1 MSTYLEMV
9 DAIGSYYGT
18 GSDIWQKVAT
28 SGAANLTPE
37 EISAIRQVPG
47 VSVTVTKSGSFAGW
61 DFENPFP
68 SSNNPA
74 ANVNSNVPNS
84 SYGNSSFN
92 GRVNGT
98 YHWDGQ
104 TQTARL
110 TSGARNVSTGARV
123 ATVAGKLNT
132 AMTAVAAGM
141 FLGAKID
148 QSLYNIGNF
157 FNLHPPETLNPETWD
172 SLASTE
178 AGKDLIR
185 HLFHTGNNGETTAY
199 MPEDVIEYMW
209 EYWHG
214 LGVWAD
220 ASKSLDGTVSGSG
233 YTEFTSLQNPGSP
246 VYTKPFFYIDV
257 TSYEYVRTDASPPR
271 RYVLTFNHP
280 VYIVRVSS
288 SIIYI
293 SEYSGTT
300 MDYVSYRLDTG
311 DVYNSG
317 TRNLNTS
324 VHPLDDS
331 SVTIYSYQ
339 EVYHGQPD
347 GVPAVSGNVTG
358 TPQTN
363 PLTQDAYYIIK
374 NGNFITGGV
383 PGASPDP
390 QATQP
395 GTIDPTQPILP
406 QLKQNMPQVFNNP
419 IQETVPQPDGTNKT
433 ITYYPV
439 PWPKVTDDTEKP
451 TSGTRDQADPTV
463 TPDDPTD
470 ETSPL
475 VDVITNP
482 NPQPT
487 TPTPGEPATPPDTG
501 SGSSPTVV
509 TPTGNAS
516 SLWAIYNPTQ
526 AQLDAFGAWLWS
538 SDFVEQIKKLFN
550 DPMQAIVGV
559 HKVFAT
565 PPTGGQV
572 NIKCGYIDSGC
583 PAAQVTGQ
591 YMTVNCGTV
600 NVREYYGNVFDYSP
614 YTEISLYLPF
624 IGIVKLDVADV
635 MRGKVSVIYHVDVI
649 TGACLADVKI
659 SRDGE
664 NSVMYQYSGSAIVTY
679 PISSGSYANMVT
691 GVLSLAAG
699 VAGTIMTGG
708 AAAPALIG
716 GAVGLSHLHTDV
728 QKSGGFSGS
737 PGAMGCKKPY
747 LIISRAQDANPADF
761 EKYEGKPASK
771 TVRLG
776 YCSGFVKV
784 KVINIDNVPATYGEL
799 DQIVALLKNGV
810 IL

>member
-47 VSVTVTKSGSFAGW
+47 VSVTVTKSGTFAGW

-68 SSNNPA
+68 SSSNPA
-74 ANVNSNVPNS
+74 SNVNSNVPNNI
-84 SYGNSSFN
+84 YGNSSFN

-123 ATVAGKLNT
+123 ATVAGKLN
-132 AMTAVAAGM
+132 AAITAVSAGM

-148 QSLYNIGNF
+148 QTLYNVGNF
-157 FNLHPPETLNPETWD
+157 FNLHPPESLNPETWD
-172 SLASTE
+172 SIATTE
-178 AGKDLIR
+178 GGKDLIR
-185 HLFHTGNNGETTAY
+185 HLFHIGNDGEATAY
-199 MPEDVIEYMW
+199 MPEDMIEYMYRFW
-209 EYWHG
+209 ND
-214 LGVWAD
+214 LGAF
-220 ASKSLDGTVSGSG
+220 SRG
-233 YTEFTSLQNPGSP
+233 E
-246 VYTKPFFYIDV
+246 
-257 TSYEYVRTDASPPR
+257 
-271 RYVLTFNHP
+271 
-280 VYIVRVSS
+280 VSS
-288 SIIYI
+288 STYDPPSSQATAINKFTQPVRHIMSTGAVVIGSTQGTGYAYSSNTPVTMLTEKKTTSTGNGLTVLLLSRNPFSWGYRWSTDPVNNPATPDTSASSSTTLNGNTFYYGHRSPSSISNTLPLNYNTETDNLTVELIRSVATIIFD
-293 SEYSGTT
+293 GTT
-300 MDYVSYRLDTG
+300 VLPS
-311 DVYNSG
+311 
-317 TRNLNTS
+317 
-324 VHPLDDS
+324 
-331 SVTIYSYQ
+331 
-339 EVYHGQPD
+339 
-347 GVPAVSGNVTG
+347 
-358 TPQTN
+358 
-363 PLTQDAYYIIK
+363 
-374 NGNFITGGV
+374 GGV
-383 PGASPDP
+383 EGFDPNDPDASEHVNPNN
-390 QATQP
+390 
-395 GTIDPTQPILP
+395 IDPSQPILP
-406 QLKQNMPQVFNNP
+406 QLKQQLPNTFNNP

-439 PWPKVTDDTEKP
+439 PWPKITDDTNKP
-451 TSGTRDQADPTV
+451 TTGTRNQTDPTV

-516 SLWAIYNPTQ
+516 SLWAVYNPTQ

-591 YMTVNCGTV
+591 YVTINCGTV

-635 MRGKVSVIYHVDVI
+635 MRGKVTVIYHVDVI
-649 TGACLADVKI
+649 TGACLADVKV

-679 PISSGSYANMVT
+679 PISSGSYASMVT

-776 YCSGFVKV
+776 DCSGFVKV

-799 DQIVALLKNGV
+799 DQIVALLKTGV

>member
-1 MSTYLEMV
+1 MSSYLEMV

-47 VSVTVTKSGSFAGW
+47 VSVTVTKSGAFAGW

-68 SSNNPA
+68 SSSNPA
-74 ANVNSNVPNS
+74 SNVNSNVPNKI
-84 SYGNSSFN
+84 YGNSSFN

-110 TSGARNVSTGARV
+110 TSGARSVSTGARV
-123 ATVAGKLNT
+123 ATVAGKLN
-132 AMTAVAAGM
+132 AAITAVSAGM

-148 QSLYNIGNF
+148 QTLYNVGNF
-157 FNLHPPETLNPETWD
+157 FNLHPPESLNPETWD
-172 SLASTE
+172 SLATTE
-178 AGKDLIR
+178 GGKDLIR

-199 MPEDVIEYMW
+199 MPEDMIEYMYRFW
-209 EYWHG
+209 ND
-214 LGVWAD
+214 LGAFSRGEIYSSTYTPTTGQATEVNKFEQPIKHIRSTGSIVIENDTGAGYSYATDAPATMLAELDPLATSSSTVLFISKTPFHWNYKWSSDPVSNPPTTITRDSTASTTLNGTTFYYAYRNPPVYSTSMPLNYHSSGGNLNETGIKTVATIIFDGTTAAPSGGVEGFDPNDPD
-220 ASKSLDGTVSGSG
+220 ASEHV
-233 YTEFTSLQNPGSP
+233 NP
-246 VYTKPFFYIDV
+246 
-257 TSYEYVRTDASPPR
+257 
-271 RYVLTFNHP
+271 
-280 VYIVRVSS
+280 S
-288 SIIYI
+288 SI
-293 SEYSGTT
+293 
-300 MDYVSYRLDTG
+300 
-311 DVYNSG
+311 
-317 TRNLNTS
+317 
-324 VHPLDDS
+324 
-331 SVTIYSYQ
+331 
-339 EVYHGQPD
+339 
-347 GVPAVSGNVTG
+347 
-358 TPQTN
+358 
-363 PLTQDAYYIIK
+363 
-374 NGNFITGGV
+374 
-383 PGASPDP
+383 DP
-390 QATQP
+390 S
-395 GTIDPTQPILP
+395 QPILP
-406 QLKQNMPQVFNNP
+406 QLKQQMPNTFNNP
-419 IQETVPQPDGTNKT
+419 IQETIPQPDGTNKT

-439 PWPKVTDDTEKP
+439 PWPKITDDTNKP
-451 TSGTRDQADPTV
+451 TTGTRNQTDPTV

-516 SLWAIYNPTQ
+516 SLWAVYNPTQ

-591 YMTVNCGTV
+591 YVTINCGTV

-624 IGIVKLDVADV
+624 IGIVRLDVADV
-635 MRGKVSVIYHVDVI
+635 MRGKVTVIYHVDVI
-649 TGACLADVKI
+649 TGACLADVKV

-679 PISSGSYANMVT
+679 PISSGSYASMVT

-776 YCSGFVKV
+776 DCSGFVKV

-799 DQIVALLKNGV
+799 DQIVALLKTGV